1 MACARIRR
9 LTLTNFRSYHSAQIE
24 VRRRAGGA
32 GWAERRGQDQS
43 HRGDLVS
50 CTRARPAAR
59 DPRRR
64 RVFGGRRV
72 VGGIGRRRRRARTG
86 HARDRCRLSPPAG
99 EDIHRRAPMPHRS
112 RAGAIGLGI
121 RRSPPGGVAGAGHG
135 RIVQRLGLGAAALSR
150 PAGACGRCRA
160 HVARQ
165 CARTGPSLA
174 QPPARGPPPRSA
186 LARCGRT

>member
-32 GWAERRGQDQS
+32 RWAERRGQDQP

-50 CTRARPAAR
+50 RTRARPAAR
-59 DPRRR
+59 NPRRR

-72 VGGIGRRRRRARTG
+72 MGGVGRRRGRARTG
-86 HARDRCRLSPPAG
+86 HARDRRGSAAG
-99 EDIHRRAPMPHRS
+99 GRGRRSRAPMPHRS

-121 RRSPPGGVAGAGHG
+121 RRSPARGVAGAGHG
-135 RIVQRLGLGAAALSR
+135 RIVQRPGLGATALSR

-165 CARTGPSLA
+165 CARTGPALA
-174 QPPARGPPPRSA
+174 QPPARGSPPRSA